1 MNTGLWIV
9 QALLA
14 ALFIFS
20 GVMKFITPM
29 EEMTKQMP
37 MPAWFLYFIGICE
50 ILGGVGLVL
59 PSWLRIKPGLT
70 PLAAIGLLIVMIG
83 AVIVTVMTP
92 DRAMAIIPAAVGV
105 LLAWV
110 AWARR
115 RTASGSVGVSNE
127 EIE

>member
-1 MNTGLWIV
+1 MNIGLWIV